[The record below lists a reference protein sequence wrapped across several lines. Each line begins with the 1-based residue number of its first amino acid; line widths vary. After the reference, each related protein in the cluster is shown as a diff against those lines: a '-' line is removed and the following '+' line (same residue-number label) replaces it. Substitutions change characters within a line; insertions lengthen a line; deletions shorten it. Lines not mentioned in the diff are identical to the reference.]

1 MNFVLFVLFIVL
13 FFLVFF
19 LYARLKDE
27 IKNIKGKGIVEEVK
41 KEIEGLIVEFNKV
54 SNRKIIVMDEKIKEL
69 ENLIKLADEKIIKL
83 DTLTRNYT
91 EMVKR
96 YEIAKK
102 EFQSSMLQYGNFK
115 KNDQPKVIENKV
127 NTHAT
132 YEIVKSKKASNDKL
146 ESQKGVLFENSEL
159 KQSVGDVSVESLE
172 LEKILNNRELIER
185 ELKRIN
191 LEELDLDVRA
201 NLLRK
206 LLDMDFDEDSLVEI
220 GFSTS
225 EIEIAKIVMNKK

>member
-102 EFQSSMLQYGNFK
+102 EFQSSMLQYGDFK

-127 NTHAT
+127 NTHTT

-146 ESQKGVLFENSEL
+146 ESQKEVLFENSEL